1 MVQTLAN
8 QPPEQTRGSQPSQTQ
23 WHDDFYL
30 GRFLAAQQAV
40 YPNVLEEL
48 RDGFKQSH
56 WMWFIFP
63 QAKGLGR
70 SPMAQRY
77 GIASRAEAE
86 AYLAD
91 PILGARL
98 AECTQAMLSHP
109 GRSAHD
115 ILGSPDNMKFCS
127 SMTLFAEVANKG
139 SPFEQA
145 LEEFCD
151 GKRDERTLAFLN

>member
-1 MVQTLAN
+1 MIQTLAN
-8 QPPEQTRGSQPSQTQ
+8 QPPSQPWQ
-23 WHDDFYL
+23 DDFYL

-40 YPNVLEEL
+40 YPTVLEEL

-63 QAKGLGR
+63 QAKGLGL

-77 GIASRAEAE
+77 AIASRTEAQ
-86 AYLAD
+86 AYLDD
-91 PILGARL
+91 PILGKRL
-98 AECTQAMLSHP
+98 EECTQAMLMHP
-109 GRSAHD
+109 DRSAHD
-115 ILGSPDNMKFCS
+115 ILGSPDDMKFCS
-127 SMTLFAEVANKG
+127 SMTLFAAISKKG

-145 LEEFCD
+145 LDEFCD

>member
-1 MVQTLAN
+1 MVQTRAN
-8 QPPEQTRGSQPSQTQ
+8 QPPSTQQ

-40 YPNVLEEL
+40 YPDVLAQL

-63 QAKGLGR
+63 QAKGLGK
-70 SPMAQRY
+70 SPMAERY
-77 GIASRAEAE
+77 AIASRAEAE

-91 PILGARL
+91 PILGPRL
-98 AECTQAMLSHP
+98 EECTQAMLAHP

-115 ILGSPDNMKFCS
+115 ILGSPDDMKFCS
-127 SMTLFAEVANKG
+127 SMTLFAEVAEKG

-145 LEEFCD
+145 LEEFCS

>member
-1 MVQTLAN
+1 MAQTLAN
-8 QPPEQTRGSQPSQTQ
+8 QPPAAQQ

-30 GRFLAAQQAV
+30 GRFLAAQQAI
-40 YPNVLEEL
+40 YPSVLEEL

-63 QAKGLGR
+63 QARGLGK

-77 GIASRAEAE
+77 AIASRAEAE

-91 PILGARL
+91 PILGPRL
-98 AECTQAMLSHP
+98 EECTQAMLAHP
-109 GRSAHD
+109 GRTAHD
-115 ILGSPDNMKFCS
+115 ILGSPDDMKFCS
-127 SMTLFAEVANKG
+127 SMTLFAEVAKKG

-151 GKRDERTLAFLN
+151 GKRDERTLAFLH